1 MELTGLVVFL
11 LAAGAQILVCLRGHQ
26 KIRLKIKI
34 DLRYDACLFKK

>member
-34 DLRYDACLFKK
+34 D

>member
-26 KIRLKIKI
+26 KIRLKIPI
-34 DLRYDACLFKK
+34 DLMYACLIKK